1 MHWQRAKSIAP
12 WVLRDSPWDPFFFGC
27 WIYQIKEIDIF
38 LFGDTVLSGFPLTI
52 RRAHVWRCVECQ
64 YPKCKLC
71 DARPEMPVS
80 HNHME
85 ADGSWYCLM
94 HRYPPCHIC
103 RITPRPASTM
113 HGSKRR
119 FADWT
124 CPECKANES
133 SCADDRS
140 SKPVS
145 SAQASAVSLTALGN
159 TTQCQDTKPA
169 ANEDRKEVQSLSR
182 IIHGNRS
189 NQTFPCK
196 ECGVVRPF
204 TDFFR
209 DPKNRNRAARCDFC
223 MFPSCAFCG
232 QKGDT
237 DVPVWKKKTEG

>member
-1 MHWQRAKSIAP
+1 M
-12 WVLRDSPWDPFFFGC
+12 
-27 WIYQIKEIDIF
+27 
-38 LFGDTVLSGFPLTI
+38 TI

-124 CPECKANES
+124 CPECKAGES

-140 SKPVS
+140 SKPAS
-145 SAQASAVSLTALGN
+145 SAQASAASLTALGN

-169 ANEDRKEVQSLSR
+169 ANDAARDDCKEVQSLSR
-182 IIHGNRS
+182 TVLENR
-189 NQTFPCK
+189 
-196 ECGVVRPF
+196 
-204 TDFFR
+204 
-209 DPKNRNRAARCDFC
+209 
-223 MFPSCAFCG
+223 
-232 QKGDT
+232 
-237 DVPVWKKKTEG
+237 KKQNFGM

>member
-1 MHWQRAKSIAP
+1 M
-12 WVLRDSPWDPFFFGC
+12 
-27 WIYQIKEIDIF
+27 
-38 LFGDTVLSGFPLTI
+38 TI

-124 CPECKANES
+124 CPECKAGES

-140 SKPVS
+140 SKPAS
-145 SAQASAVSLTALGN
+145 SAQASAASLTALGN

-169 ANEDRKEVQSLSR
+169 ANEDRKKVQSLSLSLESFMKIEGKKLIHVKSAVWYVPLR
-182 IIHGNRS
+182 IS
-189 NQTFPCK
+189 ASET
-196 ECGVVRPF
+196 VRI
-204 TDFFR
+204 
-209 DPKNRNRAARCDFC
+209 
-223 MFPSCAFCG
+223 
-232 QKGDT
+232 
-237 DVPVWKKKTEG
+237 